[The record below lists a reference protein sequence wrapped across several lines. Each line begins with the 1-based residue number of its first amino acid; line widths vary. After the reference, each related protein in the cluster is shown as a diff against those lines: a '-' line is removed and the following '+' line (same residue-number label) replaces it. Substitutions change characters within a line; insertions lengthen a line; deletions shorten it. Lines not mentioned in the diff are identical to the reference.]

1 MRNFSFENLDA
12 YKSSMELVDKVY
24 NLISKFPGDERYAL
38 SDQLRRA
45 VISVPSNIAEGAGR
59 MSLKEK
65 IRFLEISYG
74 SLMEAYCQLQ
84 IAFKRQYITENEY
97 NTINFFVKS
106 SASKTQAVKPTKPI
120 VKIAKNTF
128 KKNAVPIILFFSA
141 GNLDSSLISIL
152 SIPKEANT

>member
-84 IAFKRQYITENEY
+84 IAIKRQYITENEY
-97 NTINFFVKS
+97 NDCKVLIHNISKLITGLRDYFV
-106 SASKTQAVKPTKPI
+106 SK
-120 VKIAKNTF
+120 
-128 KKNAVPIILFFSA
+128 
-141 GNLDSSLISIL
+141 ISC
-152 SIPKEANT
+152 NQ